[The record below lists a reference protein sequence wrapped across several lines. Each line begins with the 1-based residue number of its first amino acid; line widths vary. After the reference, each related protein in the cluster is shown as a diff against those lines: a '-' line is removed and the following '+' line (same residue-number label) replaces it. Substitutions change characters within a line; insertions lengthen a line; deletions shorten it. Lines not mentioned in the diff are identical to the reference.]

1 MEEIKA
7 KIEEVVKKIS
17 SDKEFANNFKKDPVV
32 AVEKVLGV
40 DLPDEAIQKIIDGV
54 KAKMTADTAKSIMN
68 KAIDFFNSNTNPIN
82 IQSEII
88 IPL

>member
-68 KAIDFFNSNTNPIN
+68 KAMDFFNSN
-82 IQSEII
+82 EKK
-88 IPL
+88 

>member
-68 KAIDFFNSNTNPIN
+68 KAIDFFNSN
-82 IQSEII
+82 EKK
-88 IPL
+88 